1 MEALMHAR
9 SQSKLKRKLM
19 WLKKPHVLVI
29 DEVGYEN
36 YSPEQA
42 NLFFQ
47 IVNARYVH
55 GSIIITTNKPFG
67 KWSEIM
73 SDESIATATLDRLLH
88 HAHGISLKGDSYRMK
103 DRIQAEVV
111 DSLGV

>member
-1 MEALMHAR
+1 
-9 SQSKLKRKLM
+9 
-19 WLKKPHVLVI
+19 
-29 DEVGYEN
+29 
-36 YSPEQA
+36 
-42 NLFFQ
+42 
-47 IVNARYVH
+47 
-55 GSIIITTNKPFG
+55 
-67 KWSEIM
+67 M